1 MFWKLEETWN
11 FLTEEWRVVSNAAS
25 LWVTNGY
32 HNIITLLF
40 SYLATNNPTVTWNGL
55 QQSNSSSFT
64 LNQDLTYL
72 PCPCVF
78 CAAFKGPSLLI
89 IYPNDSKANSNWL
102 NNLKNKILHS
112 QAVRTV
118 IYSSVHVITETDNS
132 VDERSLAA
140 VTVNDKWK

>member
-40 SYLATNNPTVTWNGL
+40 SYLATNNLTVTWNGL

-64 LNQDLTYL
+64 LNQDLT
-72 PCPCVF
+72 
-78 CAAFKGPSLLI
+78 
-89 IYPNDSKANSNWL
+89 
-102 NNLKNKILHS
+102 
-112 QAVRTV
+112 
-118 IYSSVHVITETDNS
+118 
-132 VDERSLAA
+132 
-140 VTVNDKWK
+140 

>member
-1 MFWKLEETWN
+1 MMVLKTMFSKLEKWC
-11 FLTEEWRVVSNAAS
+11 FLTEGSSVVSDDAS
-25 LWVTNGY
+25 LQVTNRY
-32 HNIITLLF
+32 CNIITLIV

-55 QQSNSSSFT
+55 QQSVIH
-64 LNQDLTYL
+64 
-72 PCPCVF
+72 PHPCVF

-89 IYPNDSKANSNWL
+89 IYPNDSRANSNWL

-132 VDERSLAA
+132 VDERSFAA